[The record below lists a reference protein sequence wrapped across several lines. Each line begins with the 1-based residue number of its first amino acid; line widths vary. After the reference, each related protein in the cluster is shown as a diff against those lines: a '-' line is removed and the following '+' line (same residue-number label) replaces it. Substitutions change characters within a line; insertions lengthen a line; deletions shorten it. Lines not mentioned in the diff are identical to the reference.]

1 MLDKLA
7 NEKIWKYFLEI
18 SEIPRPSKHEEKISE
33 YIIEFAKERG
43 LKINTD
49 KAGNLLVSKS
59 ASPGKEQSQI
69 ITLQAHLDMVCEK
82 NDSTEHDFLTDPLDL
97 YVEDGYIKARGTT
110 LGADNGIGVAAALAV
125 LDSSDIS
132 HSPLECLFTVDEETG
147 LTGANA
153 LESGFIQ
160 GKTLINLD
168 SEEEGA
174 VYIGCAGGKTTGL
187 FKAITSRKVNDK
199 EFCFK
204 VIVSGL
210 KGGHSGLHINTG
222 RGNAVIL
229 LARFLWNLN
238 DKMNFDLVSFA
249 GGDKHNAIPR
259 EAVATV
265 CFNEEEMPIFE
276 TEIIKYDE
284 IFKKE
289 FAVTDGNVS
298 IKKIQAERSD
308 KVLNENDKSDL
319 LSLIYSFPHGV
330 CSMDPEIKGLVQTS
344 TNLASVKISQE
355 GINILSSQRSS
366 VESMVH
372 DISGKVIS
380 HALLADY
387 DYISK
392 DPYPAWTPN
401 TDSPVLN
408 AAKKVHTELFGK
420 EPEVK
425 AVHAGLECGLIG
437 KKFPGIDMIS
447 FGPDIYGAHSP
458 DEKMRIESVTNFW
471 KFLKS
476 LIENL

>member
-1 MLDKLA
+1 MLENLL

-18 SEIPRPSKHEEKISE
+18 SNIPRPSGHEEKISGF
-33 YIIEFAKERG
+33 IVDFANQRG
-43 LKINTD
+43 LKINKD
-49 KAGNLLVSKS
+49 KAGNLLVSKK
-59 ASPGKEQSQI
+59 ASPGKENSQI
-69 ITLQAHLDMVCEK
+69 VTLQAHLDMVCEK
-82 NDSTEHDFLTDPLDL
+82 NEGTAHDFMKDPLDL
-97 YVEDGYIKARGTT
+97 YVEDGYIKAKGTT

-125 LDSSDIS
+125 LDSSDIL
-132 HSPLECLFTVDEETG
+132 HGPLECLFTVDEETG

-153 LESGFIQ
+153 LETGFIQ
-160 GKTLINLD
+160 GRTLLNLD

-187 FKAITSRKVNDK
+187 FKTTMPAKENDK
-199 EFCFK
+199 NLCFK
-204 VIVSGL
+204 IIVSGL

-238 DKMNFDLVSFA
+238 DKMNFDLESFT

-259 EAVATV
+259 EAAAVI
-265 CFNEEEMPIFE
+265 CFNEDELPIFE
-276 TEIIKYDE
+276 TEAEKYEE

-289 FAVTDGNVS
+289 FAVTDCNVL
-298 IKKIQAERSD
+298 IKKIKTSPAG
-308 KVLNENDKSDL
+308 KVLNEKDKSDL
-319 LSLIYSFPHGV
+319 ISLVYSFPHGAV
-330 CSMDPEIKGLVQTS
+330 SMDPEIKGLVQTS
-344 TNLASVKISQE
+344 TNLASVKAGTES
-355 GINILSSQRSS
+355 INILSSQRSS

-401 TDSPVLN
+401 TESAVLK
-408 AAKKVHTELFGK
+408 AAKKVHMELFGK

-458 DEKMRIESVTNFW
+458 DERMKIDSVANFW

>member
-1 MLDKLA
+1 MLDKLGE
-7 NEKIWKYFLEI
+7 EKIWKFFLDI
-18 SEIPRPSKHEEKISE
+18 SKIPRPSKHEDKISQ
-33 YIIEFAKERG
+33 YLVDFAKVRS
-43 LKINTD
+43 LKVNTD
-49 KAGNLLVSKS
+49 QAGNILISKK
-59 ASPGKEQSQI
+59 ASSGRETSPVV
-69 ITLQAHLDMVCEK
+69 TLQAHLDMVCEK
-82 NDSTEHDFLTDPLDL
+82 NEGTDHDFMKDPLNL
-97 YVEDGYIKARGTT
+97 YIEDGYIKAKGTT
-110 LGADNGIGVAAALAV
+110 LGADNGIGVAAAMAV

-132 HSPLECLFTVDEETG
+132 HGPIECLFTVDEETG

-160 GKTLINLD
+160 GMTLLNLD

-187 FKAITSRKVNDK
+187 FKSITTRKENDK
-199 EFCFK
+199 ELCCK
-204 VIVSGL
+204 VIINGL

-222 RGNAVIL
+222 RGNAIIL

-238 DKMNFDLVSFA
+238 DKMNYDLESFN

-259 EAVATV
+259 EAFATV

-276 TEIIKYDE
+276 TEIIKFE
-284 IFKKE
+284 EMFRKE
-289 FAVTDGNVS
+289 FSVTDGNVT
-298 IKKIQAERSD
+298 IKSLKTEPAV
-308 KVLNENDKSDL
+308 KVLNEKDKSDL
-319 LSLIYSFPHGV
+319 LNLIYSFPHGV
-330 CSMDPEIKGLVQTS
+330 CSMDPQIKGLVQTS
-344 TNLASVKISQE
+344 TNLASVKVSHD

-408 AAKKVHTELFGK
+408 SAKKVHKELFGK

-437 KKFPGIDMIS
+437 KKYPGIDMIS

-458 DEKMRIESVTNFW
+458 DEKMRIDSVMNFW
-471 KFLKS
+471 KFLIK
-476 LIENL
+476 LIEKL